1 MFLSFFPEFLL
12 LQHMIPLRQL
22 ELSEQIPDILLHRQK
37 ILFCGD
43 NMELHFVVLE
53 AQTHNT
59 ELRKLDVE
67 WLLRAAHCPCCPR
80 VVGRLCQTPTTEIA
94 ARGSKQALFHGSSK
108 ISLAIVGRKT
118 ARSRRFVRTESA
130 DVTIL

>member
-59 ELRKLDVE
+59 ELRKLDRRMAPQSCALPV
-67 WLLRAAHCPCCPR
+67 LSTSCRASVPDADHR
-80 VVGRLCQTPTTEIA
+80 NSR
-94 ARGSKQALFHGSSK
+94 AR
-108 ISLAIVGRKT
+108 
-118 ARSRRFVRTESA
+118 E
-130 DVTIL
+130 